1 MKPPPFTYRRATD
14 LDEALATLAEV
25 GDDGKVL
32 AGGQSLV
39 PLLNFRLAAPEV
51 LVDINRVAGLDVVET
66 TDAHVR
72 VGATVRHADL
82 EHDGA
87 AHGANPLLRRAL
99 QHVAHPVIRNRGTT
113 VGSIAHADPA
123 GEMPAVLAALGGH
136 AEVAST
142 RGTRTVAPEELF
154 VGPLESSL
162 AADELLTHVV
172 FPTPPAR
179 TGSAIE
185 ELARRHGD
193 YAMAGVVALVG
204 LGADLHVTSARVA
217 YLGLSGVPVTA
228 DLTEQLAGQPH
239 DALAPTD
246 AAHDAVGHTE
256 PHDDIHA
263 TADYRRHLAS
273 VLTERALRRAAA
285 DAADRTHA
293 TTEATT

>member
-39 PLLNFRLAAPEV
+39 PLLNFRLAAPKF
-51 LVDINRVAGLDVVET
+51 LVDVNRVTGLDGVET

-82 EHDGA
+82 EHDEA
-87 AHGANPLLRRAL
+87 AHAANPLLRRAL
-99 QHVAHPVIRNRGTT
+99 AHVAHPVIRNRGTT

-123 GEMPAVLAALGGH
+123 GEMPAVLALLGGH
-136 AEVAST
+136 GEVAST
-142 RGTRTVAPEELF
+142 RGTRTVTPDELF

-179 TGSAIE
+179 SGSAVA

-204 LGADLHVTSARVA
+204 LDADLHVSTAHVA
-217 YLGLSGVPVTA
+217 YLGLAGVPVVV
-228 DLTEQLAGQPH
+228 DLAEQLAGQPH
-239 DALAPTD
+239 DALEPAD
-246 AAHDAVGHTE
+246 AARDAVGHTD

-263 TADYRRHLAS
+263 TAEYRRHLAG
-273 VLTERALRRAAA
+273 VLTARALRSAAEDAAA
-285 DAADRTHA
+285 RTPA
-293 TTEATT
+293 TTEAST

>member
-14 LDEALATLAEV
+14 LDEALAVLAEV

-39 PLLNFRLAAPEV
+39 PLLNFRLAAPKF
-51 LVDINRVAGLDVVET
+51 LVDVNRVAGLDSVET

-82 EHDGA
+82 ERDTA
-87 AHGANPLLRRAL
+87 AHAANPLLRRAL

-123 GEMPAVLAALGGH
+123 GEMPAVLALLGGH
-136 AEVAST
+136 GEVAST
-142 RGTRTVAPEELF
+142 RGTRTVTPDELF

-162 AADELLTHVV
+162 GPDELLTHVV

-179 TGSAIE
+179 TGSAVE

-204 LGADLHVTSARVA
+204 LDGDLHVTSARVA
-217 YLGLSGVPVTA
+217 YLGLSGVPVVV
-228 DLTEQLAGQPH
+228 DLGEQLAGQSH
-239 DALAPTD
+239 DALEPAD
-246 AAHDAVGHTE
+246 AAAEAVTHTD
-256 PHDDIHA
+256 PQDDIHA
-263 TADYRRHLAS
+263 TADYRRHLAG
-273 VLTERALRRAAA
+273 VLTARALRSAAA
-285 DAADRTHA
+285 DAAARTPATAKA
-293 TTEATT
+293 TT

>member
-1 MKPPPFTYRRATD
+1 MKPPPFTYHRATE
-14 LDEALATLAEV
+14 LDEALATLTEV

-39 PLLNFRLAAPEV
+39 PLLNFRLAAPQA
-51 LVDINRVAGLDVVET
+51 LVDINRVAGLDGVET

-72 VGATVRHADL
+72 LGAAVRHADL
-82 EHDGA
+82 EHDEA
-87 AHGANPLLRRAL
+87 AHAANPLLRRAL

-123 GEMPAVLAALGGH
+123 GEMPAVLTLLEGH

-142 RGTRTVAPEELF
+142 RGTRTVAPGELF

-162 AADELLTHVV
+162 APDELVTHVV
-172 FPTPPAR
+172 FPTPAAR
-179 TGSAIE
+179 TGSAIA

-204 LGADLHVTSARVA
+204 LDADRHVTAARVA
-217 YLGLSGVPVTA
+217 YLGLSGVPVA
-228 DLTEQLAGQPH
+228 VDVTEQLAGQPH
-239 DALAPTD
+239 DALAPAD
-246 AAHDAVGHTE
+246 AARDAVGSTE

-263 TADYRRHLAS
+263 TAAYRRHLAT
-273 VLTERALRRAAA
+273 VLTERALRSATR
-285 DAADRTHA
+285 DAADRTPA
-293 TTEATT
+293 PTEATT